1 MMEWNKL
8 ICTIRLGLEDY
19 HDPKE
24 QDRTEF
30 QRDYDRLVFSAPF
43 RRLQN
48 KTQVFPLPNTI
59 FVHNRLTHS
68 LEVSCVGRSIGNR
81 VSKFLKE
88 KYGSEISNHVDDLGS
103 IVSAA
108 CLAHDMGNPPFGHS
122 GETAI
127 SSFFSEGE
135 GMALKEKYGISD
147 EQWADFTHFDG
158 NANAFRLLTHRFEG
172 RREGGFV
179 LTYPTLLS
187 IVKYPYIAADVKGKK
202 NKFGFFQSDFETYKK
217 IADYLGIEKRADGRY
232 MRHPLVYLVE
242 AADDI
247 CYEIMDIE
255 DAFKLRLLDKTET
268 HNLLLGFFSEDK
280 QERRKQNMSIVDD
293 ENEQIAY
300 LRSSVIGVLIEEC
313 ADVFLKNEEK
323 ILAGEFEGSLID
335 YVSEKVANAYK
346 ECQKIS
352 TKKIYN
358 SKEVV
363 DIEIAGYNIIYTLIE
378 KEIDAVFNADKA
390 YSKQLLARIPSQF
403 AVSADSP
410 YERILAVLDH
420 VSGMTDVYALDLYR
434 KIKGISLPT
443 L

>member
-1 MMEWNKL
+1 M
-8 ICTIRLGLEDY
+8 
-19 HDPKE
+19 
-24 QDRTEF
+24 
-30 QRDYDRLVFSAPF
+30 
-43 RRLQN
+43 
-48 KTQVFPLPNTI
+48 
-59 FVHNRLTHS
+59 
-68 LEVSCVGRSIGNR
+68 
-81 VSKFLKE
+81 
-88 KYGSEISNHVDDLGS
+88 
-103 IVSAA
+103 
-108 CLAHDMGNPPFGHS
+108 
-122 GETAI
+122 
-127 SSFFSEGE
+127 
-135 GMALKEKYGISD
+135 KEKYGITD

-187 IVKYPYIAADVKGKK
+187 IVKYPYLSADVKGKK
-202 NKFGFFQSDFETYKK
+202 NKFGFFQSDFETYRK
-217 IADYLGIEKRADGRY
+217 IADYLGIKKKADGRY
-232 MRHPLVYLVE
+232 SRHPLVYLVE

-255 DAFKLRLLDKTET
+255 DALKMRLLDKEET
-268 HNLLLGFFSEDK
+268 FNLLLGFFSEEK
-280 QERRKQNMSIVDD
+280 QARRRERMSFVDD
-293 ENEQIAY
+293 VNEQVAY

-313 ADVFLKNEEK
+313 ADVFIKNEEK

-335 YVSEKVANAYK
+335 YVSERVSNAYK
-346 ECQKIS
+346 ECQRIS
-352 TKKIYN
+352 VSKIYK

-403 AVSADSP
+403 AVSSESP
-410 YERILAVLDH
+410 YERILAVLDY

>member
-8 ICTIRLGLEDY
+8 ICTIRLGLEHY

-30 QRDYDRLVFSAPF
+30 QRDFDRLVFSAPF

-127 SSFFSEGE
+127 SSYFSEGA
-135 GMALKEKYGISD
+135 GMELKEKYGITD

-202 NKFGFFQSDFETYKK
+202 NKFGFFQDDFITYKK
-217 IADYLGIEKRADGRY
+217 IADYLGIEKKADGKY
-232 MRHPLVYLVE
+232 CRHPLVYLVE

-255 DAFKLRLLDKTET
+255 DALKMRLLDKEET
-268 HNLLLGFFSEDK
+268 FNLLLGFFSEEK
-280 QERRKQNMSIVDD
+280 QAHRRERMSFVDD
-293 ENEQIAY
+293 VNEQVAY

-313 ADVFLKNEEK
+313 ADVFIKNEEK

-335 YVSEKVANAYK
+335 YMSENVSKAYK
-346 ECQKIS
+346 ACQKVSIE
-352 TKKIYN
+352 KIYK

-403 AVSADSP
+403 AVSSESP